1 MVISLTNLSSSFLSI
16 NSARKYL
23 YCRSIFP
30 LFLLVFRY
38 FYSLYSLYR
47 FLNRILPMYT
57 CFSEKSFSS
66 LHFPGQVQQVVGET
80 RKKQMDFVGHKP
92 YIPGPCPLKMQRK
105 DPKHP
110 FHLGSY
116 TRKDPVPPLLP
127 PREGPTSTSFG
138 QNATKFALF
147 TTLAPNIPA
156 IISLVRE
163 DGLFVS
169 SKELVKDLGV
179 MDIGRRTDELRHKV
193 AFGINSYMIFVAIDC
208 LFALLSEGGIVV
220 FSRLS
225 GGFDPSTGSIGRGA
239 GINNLSSF
247 QFKTLLSELTFKLR
261 EATAIKVHGFEIRAE
276 ARDGR
281 IIGDR
286 IYG

>member
-1 MVISLTNLSSSFLSI
+1 MVISLTNLSSSFLLV
-16 NSARKYL
+16 NSVLKYL
-23 YCRSIFP
+23 YCR
-30 LFLLVFRY
+30 LYFLYFSLVFY
-38 FYSLYSLYR
+38 YSCPLSSLYSIFKQNIANIHLV
-47 FLNRILPMYT
+47 LL
-57 CFSEKSFSS
+57 KSFSS

-105 DPKHP
+105 DPKYP

-127 PREGPTSTSFG
+127 PREGPTSTGFG

-147 TTLAPNIPA
+147 TTLAPHIPA

-169 SKELVKDLGV
+169 FKELVKDLGV
-179 MDIGRRTDELRHKV
+179 MDIGRCTDELRHKV
-193 AFGINSYMIFVAIDC
+193 AFGINSHMILVAIDC

-225 GGFDPSTGSIGRGA
+225 GGFDQT
-239 GINNLSSF
+239 GINNLSGF